1 MALKRRV
8 LKSRAENFRQERGT
22 GMTEENGENLMGEE
36 GKASEKGAGA
46 KAVMSYQETM
56 EYVEELGIYGSV
68 PGLTN
73 MENLCEKLGNPQN
86 ELSFIHVAGTNGK
99 GSVSAFIFEILR
111 AAGYRVGRY
120 ISPVIFDYRE
130 RIQAGGRIIGKR
142 IYAG

>member
-111 AAGYRVGRY
+111 AALYCG
-120 ISPVIFDYRE
+120 
-130 RIQAGGRIIGKR
+130 
-142 IYAG
+142 